1 MSKAKPR
8 SGGTDPYLSELE
20 QKVGELTEALQRERA
35 DAINLRRR
43 MEEDRTRQSI
53 YARANVIIK
62 LLPVIDSLQRAD
74 QHVPPELAQNEYVKG
89 IKAVIRQFE
98 KILSDLGVERIKTVG
113 EVFDPRFHEAIA
125 LEEGNGTQ
133 EIVSQEIQPGYKIG
147 EEVIRHAVVKVIM
160 K

>member
-8 SGGTDPYLSELE
+8 SGGTDPYLQELE

-147 EEVIRHAVVKVIM
+147 GEVIRHAVVKVIM